1 MPRGKRVYASRS
13 DRGRMMVQLWSSHG
27 MEIPLSS
34 TNLFNTVPKEDRL
47 ALFASGQTDYQKVVR
62 LLNFSKSD
70 VAKASSVSSIS
81 VRYDRK
87 IPRELADRLQEWA
100 IALNMVAQYFQ
111 DEHKTVLW
119 FKTPNPLLGNIT
131 PRDMIRVGRFRKL
144 QRFIQSALD
153 ENERPRN
160 K

>member
-1 MPRGKRVYASRS
+1 ME
-13 DRGRMMVQLWSSHG
+13 W
-27 MEIPLSS
+27 EIPLVG
-34 TNLFNTVPKEDRL
+34 TTLFSTVPKEDRL
-47 ALFASGQTDYQKVVR
+47 SLFAGGHTDYQRVVR
-62 LLNFSKSD
+62 LLDFSKSD
-70 VAKASSVSSIS
+70 VAKASCIPSMS

-87 IPRELADRLQEWA
+87 IPKELAERVQEWA

-111 DEHKTVLW
+111 DEQKTVLW
-119 FKTPNPLLGNIT
+119 FKTRNPLLGNIT

-144 QRFIQSALD
+144 QRFIQNALD

>member
-1 MPRGKRVYASRS
+1 MAKT
-13 DRGRMMVQLWSSHG
+13 WSPYGTEH
-27 MEIPLSS
+27 PLVS
-34 TNLFNTVPKEDRL
+34 TTLFNTVPKEDRL
-47 ALFASGQTDYQKVVR
+47 ALFADGHTDYQKVVR
-62 LLNFSKSD
+62 LLDFSKSD
-70 VAKASSVSSIS
+70 VAKASSIPSMS

-87 IPRELADRLQEWA
+87 IPKELAERLQEWA

-111 DEHKTVLW
+111 DENKTVLW
-119 FKTPNPLLGNIT
+119 FKTSNPLLGNIT

-144 QRFIQSALD
+144 QRFIQNALD

>member
-1 MPRGKRVYASRS
+1 
-13 DRGRMMVQLWSSHG
+13 
-27 MEIPLSS
+27 MENPLSS
-34 TNLFNTVPKEDRL
+34 TALFNTVPKEDRL
-47 ALFASGQTDYQKVVR
+47 SLFASGHTDYQKVVK
-62 LLNFSKSD
+62 LLDFSKSD
-70 VAKASSVSSIS
+70 VARASSIPSMS

-87 IPRELADRLQEWA
+87 IPRELAERLQEWA
-100 IALNMVAQYFQ
+100 IALTMVAQYFQ
-111 DEHKTVLW
+111 DEHKTILW

-144 QRFIQSALD
+144 QRFIQNALD